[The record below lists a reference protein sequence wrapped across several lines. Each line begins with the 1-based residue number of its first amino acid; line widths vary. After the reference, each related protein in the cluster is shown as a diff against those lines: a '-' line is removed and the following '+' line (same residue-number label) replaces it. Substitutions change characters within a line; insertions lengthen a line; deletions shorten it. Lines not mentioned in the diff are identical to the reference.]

1 MVFILFSF
9 VNVYLRILAFG
20 TKFSALNYAA
30 ELPLRHSRVCESEK
44 EPKSQGRRCQIQA
57 EPYSITLWPSQL
69 GKIIEKRFSSTASC
83 VRHNQIRTLLLN
95 QGLHRRRGVHHQE
108 RQHRHRLGGR
118 LGLHRQPDG
127 RFESAAAK
135 SIGSRRITT

>member
-1 MVFILFSF
+1 MENCGIRRRLQGSLQWPFS
-9 VNVYLRILAFG
+9 R
-20 TKFSALNYAA
+20 
-30 ELPLRHSRVCESEK
+30 
-44 EPKSQGRRCQIQA
+44 
-57 EPYSITLWPSQL
+57 
-69 GKIIEKRFSSTASC
+69 SSTASC